1 MTSFWLLCHLIQL
14 IKTNYVRT
22 WECPILSVKLISH
35 VLVSNKN
42 LYLLIKRSS
51 IKRGEENIYPLYWD
65 IPGGSVEDMELPRE
79 GAIRE
84 AIEEVGLRVNI
95 KNIIHEDSNLDQQ
108 KNTIFT
114 RLVYEGEIEETDSE
128 INIIL
133 DPEEHLEYR
142 WIKSLEEL
150 EQENILPYVKEIFRN
165 LDENKTGSPNLS

>member
-1 MTSFWLLCHLIQL
+1 M
-14 IKTNYVRT
+14 
-22 WECPILSVKLISH
+22 SVKLISH

-114 RLVYEGEIEETDSE
+114 RLVYEGERCV
-128 INIIL
+128 
-133 DPEEHLEYR
+133 P
-142 WIKSLEEL
+142 
-150 EQENILPYVKEIFRN
+150 
-165 LDENKTGSPNLS
+165 

>member
-1 MTSFWLLCHLIQL
+1 MIT
-14 IKTNYVRT
+14 TE
-22 WECPILSVKLISH
+22 WENVYFHSH
-35 VLVSNKN
+35 
-42 LYLLIKRSS
+42 
-51 IKRGEENIYPLYWD
+51 
-65 IPGGSVEDMELPRE
+65 
-79 GAIRE
+79 
-84 AIEEVGLRVNI
+84 VNI